1 MKITNIRVAYDYD
14 LKTLTVENGIID
26 ILVDTEEGYTY
37 IVSVTTPEHIRFVMD
52 KEKINYDL
60 PGELAIIV
68 NKLTPDIV
76 EQAVRAFAE
85 ENNGYWL
92 KLYHFAGSGSPL
104 EERLFDQLKA
114 EHIEELKRFDKNAL
128 DLMREAEEF
137 MREAKRPLHGSVN
150 TKNLVDLLEQY
161 RSGIEH
167 PSIGTR
173 AVPGTCLNELR
184 AKRGGRLY
192 FKEENDIIQVVG
204 ISHKGNRKEVLAL
217 LKLEH
222 PKKNNF

>member
-1 MKITNIRVAYDYD
+1 VKITNIRIPYD
-14 LKTLTVENGIID
+14 LKTLNVSNSIID
-26 ILVDTEEGYTY
+26 IFVDTDEDYTY
-37 IVSVTTPEHIRFVMD
+37 TISVTTPEHLRFVMD
-52 KEKINYDL
+52 EEQINYYGLDD
-60 PGELAIIV
+60 LAIIV
-68 NKLTPDIV
+68 NKLTPDII
-76 EQAVRAFAE
+76 EQTVRAFAK

-92 KLYHFAGSGSPL
+92 KLYHFAGFGSSL
-104 EERLFDQLKA
+104 DESRFDQLRA
-114 EHIEELKRFDKNAL
+114 EHIEELKRFDKLNAL
-128 DLMREAEEF
+128 DLRREAEEL

-150 TKNLVDLLEQY
+150 KKNLVDLLEQY

-192 FKEENDIIQVVG
+192 FKKENDIIEVVG
-204 ISHKGNRKEVLAL
+204 ISHKGNRQKMLAL

-222 PKKNNF
+222 QKKNNF